1 MLKKQVMTNHLPFSV
16 DEVIKDYRLSRLS
29 AEDSFCR
36 RTSLS
41 QLHVNKELDMKDN
54 SLNKLGGTCSILLGI
69 SYIVVAVIYL
79 LLPPEQQDAAGI
91 PPEIFLESLAQNPA
105 LYIAG
110 GLVFA
115 LGSLLGVAAVLA
127 ISESVRSANQGW
139 VRWTRTLAIIGFAVN
154 AIDSFRRVS
163 LDSARAVAYVKGD
176 AIVKAV
182 LAAPSALPGLDP
194 QAWLR
199 LGAVGLWVLVISL
212 LALRGGTWPKS
223 LAYLGIA
230 VTIVYWL
237 IVASNFLQIQ
247 SFTAIV
253 AGVGLVILTPLWYI
267 WLGLRL
273 RKAG

>member
-1 MLKKQVMTNHLPFSV
+1 MPEEYDV
-16 DEVIKDYRLSRLS
+16 
-29 AEDSFCR
+29 
-36 RTSLS
+36 
-41 QLHVNKELDMKDN
+41 KDN
-54 SLNKLGGTCSILLGI
+54 TLNKLGGICSILTGV
-69 SYIVVAVIYL
+69 SYLAVAVVYL
-79 LLPPEQQDAAGI
+79 LLPPEQRDAAGI
-91 PPEIFLESLAQNPA
+91 PPEKFLESLGQNPT
-105 LYIAG
+105 LYMAG

-115 LGSLLGVAAVLA
+115 LGSLLAIAAVLA
-127 ISESVRSANQGW
+127 ISDNVRTANQGW
-139 VRWTRTLAIIGFAVN
+139 ARWTSTLAIIGFAVN
-154 AIDSFRRVS
+154 AIDSFRRMA
-163 LDSARAVAYVKGD
+163 LDPARATAYVKGD

-182 LAAPSALPGLDP
+182 LTAPSALPGLDP

-247 SFTAIV
+247 SFTAII
-253 AGVGLVILTPLWYI
+253 AGVGLVILTPVWYI